1 MADVNVIF
9 LLSISIVAI
18 GYIVK
23 KLNILKESDGDTIAK
38 IIFNITLPAVI
49 LQVTTTIQFELSLI
63 LLPLIGIVFGF
74 LMTFIALLVFRNH
87 PPNLKGAMIMT
98 MIGFNVGN
106 FFFPI
111 VEGIWGQSGMQY
123 IALLDAGNAFTIFI
137 ICYIMSTIYSPKNQE
152 NVVKLNV
159 NYILK
164 RIVRSAPILSYIIAL
179 IINFSGLVIPSFFSE
194 LLDILARANSALAL
208 LLLGVFLH
216 LKFGKAE
223 WISILKVLVLRY
235 GVGLLVGLAL
245 FFLLPPSTF
254 NHLFRIIICLA
265 LILPV
270 GLAVIPFSVE
280 NGYDQKLVAM
290 AVNLTIII
298 SFGLIWVLILV
309 LNG

>member
-1 MADVNVIF
+1 MTDINIIF

-18 GYIVK
+18 GYLVK
-23 KLNILKESDGDTIAK
+23 KLNILKETDGDTIAK

-63 LLPLIGIVFGF
+63 LLPLIGIVYGVF
-74 LMTFIALLVFRNH
+74 MAFIALLVFRKH

-98 MIGFNVGN
+98 MIGFNVAN
-106 FFFPI
+106 FFFPL

-123 IALLDAGNAFTIFI
+123 IALFDAGNAFTIFI
-137 ICYIMSTIYSPKNQE
+137 VCYILSTIYSPKNQE
-152 NVVKLNV
+152 NVIKINVK
-159 NYILK
+159 YIFK
-164 RIVRSAPILSYIIAL
+164 RITRSAPILSYIIAL
-179 IINFSGLVIPSFFSE
+179 IINFSGIVIPSFFSE

-216 LKFGKAE
+216 FKFGKAE
-223 WISILKVLVLRY
+223 WFSIIKVLVLRY

-254 NHLFRIIICLA
+254 NHLFRVIVCLA

-280 NGYDQKLVAM
+280 NGYDQKLVTM
-290 AVNLTIII
+290 VINLTIII
-298 SFGLIWVLILV
+298 SFALIWVLILI

>member
-123 IALLDAGNAFTIFI
+123 IALFDAGNAFTIFI

>member
-123 IALLDAGNAFTIFI
+123 IALFDAGNAFTIFI

-298 SFGLIWVLILV
+298 SFGLIWVLVLV